1 MCFYVVLTRKRL
13 CEGRGLISER
23 GRRVAKRRE
32 GFPSLAA
39 GGRADEAGL
48 ALAALERREEPSL
61 PVQYVQKN
69 G

>member
-1 MCFYVVLTRKRL
+1 MRYVNLTRKL
-13 CEGRGLISER
+13 LYEGQGLRPEG
-23 GRRVAKRRE
+23 GRRVTQRRE
-32 GFPSLAA
+32 GFLGFAA

-48 ALAALERREEPSL
+48 ALATLERREEPSL